1 MSGAPRFLV
10 DINVG
15 RLAKWLRVLGYDA
28 LLARDVV
35 DDNALVRLALREERV
50 LLTRDTHIFE
60 RRVVTSGRLRALLVQ
75 HDAVADQLR
84 QVMDALALEGT
95 AQAFSRCIECNQ
107 PLEQRLPDEVRTLVP
122 PYVYRTQKAYAQC
135 PSCRRVYWQG
145 THWENMRKEM
155 ERARPRPGDS
165 PT

>member
-15 RLAKWLRVLGYDA
+15 RLAKWLRVLGHDA
-28 LLARDVV
+28 LLARDV

-50 LLTRDTHIFE
+50 LLTRDTRIFE
-60 RRVVTSGRLRALLVQ
+60 RRVVTSGRLRALLIQ

-84 QVMDALALEGT
+84 QVVDALALEGT
-95 AQAFSRCIECNQ
+95 ARAFSRCIECNE
-107 PLEQRLPDEVRTLVP
+107 PLEQRSPDEVRTLVP
-122 PYVYRTQKAYAQC
+122 PYVYRTQTAYAQW
-135 PSCRRVYWQG
+135 PSCRRVYWRG

-155 ERARPRPGDS
+155 ERVRPRPGDS